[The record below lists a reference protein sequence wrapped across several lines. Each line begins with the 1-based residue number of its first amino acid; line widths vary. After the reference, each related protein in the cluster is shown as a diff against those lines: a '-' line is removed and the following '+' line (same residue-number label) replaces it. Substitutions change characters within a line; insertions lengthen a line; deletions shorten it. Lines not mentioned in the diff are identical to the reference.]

1 MVWIHRTCKD
11 QCLDSFNRVFCHAAR
26 YYYLFS
32 NKKFKRSESHNE
44 ALAQRWRTPQ
54 DREHSPTQRNRKTRG
69 DFYIQGYWIL
79 LCVLILYL
87 CYKCIFLY
95 ALEGTCK
102 DVEWIF
108 FLEPYFILVSNPLD
122 FLTVAKWFYIL
133 LN

>member
-32 NKKFKRSESHNE
+32 NKKFKRSELHNE

-54 DREHSPTQRNRKTRG
+54 DREHPPPRG
-69 DFYIQGYWIL
+69 TEKREGNFTSKDIEYY
-79 LCVLILYL
+79 CVLILYL